1 MSPMPPLN
9 NLLAGEDYA
18 RLPGNVPGPG
28 GDSGR
33 AAKDGSRAAGAGL
46 LAGDEIYHPKY
57 GFGTVHSL
65 VRRDRIDPIH
75 KTASALAESDHT
87 EDYYEIYLAAGGTL
101 MVPVGRAEG
110 AGLRR
115 LTGGMELVTAGL
127 CSPADSLPANF
138 RERAAVLRVRE
149 QGDGPEALIHSVRDM
164 LAQSRGRAL
173 SRGEQIWLDKCCQ
186 RLSTEAAL
194 VDRIPMFQA
203 RAAILEVV
211 GALRVY

>member
-1 MSPMPPLN
+1 MPPLN
-9 NLLAGEDYA
+9 NPSQREDYPRLAGNDRWPEEDA
-18 RLPGNVPGPG
+18 G
-28 GDSGR
+28 
-33 AAKDGSRAAGAGL
+33 RAAGAGL
-46 LAGDEIYHPKY
+46 LAGDEIFHPKY

-65 VRRDRIDPIH
+65 LRRDRIDPIH
-75 KTASALAESDHT
+75 QNASAAPESDHT

-115 LTGGMELVTAGL
+115 LSGSMELVTAGL

-138 RERAAVLRVRE
+138 RERAAALRLRE
-149 QGDGPEALIHSVRDM
+149 QGDGPAALIHSVRDM

-173 SRGEQIWLDKCCQ
+173 SRGEQIWLDKSCQ

-211 GALRVY
+211 STLRVY